1 MVFTHLP
8 SAVFLALIPIPSNP
22 KIAIMFLVLRASLQS
37 MDSAPRVAFM
47 ATILQPG
54 ERTSVMG
61 AVNVV
66 KTTAQSM
73 GPLITGVLA
82 SHKLFWLTFVIAGSL
97 KGTYDLLLLAVFRNY
112 GIHRTG

>member
-8 SAVFLALIPIPSNP
+8 SAVFLALIPIPSDP
-22 KIAIMFLVLRASLQS
+22 KFAIVFLMLRASLQS
-37 MDSAPRVAFM
+37 MDSAPRTAFM
-47 ATILQPG
+47 ATILEPG

-66 KTTAQSM
+66 KTTAQSA

-82 SHKLFWLTFVIAGSL
+82 SHKYFWLTFVLAGSL
-97 KGTYDLLLLAVFRNY
+97 KATYDILLLAIFKSY
-112 GIHRTG
+112 GRHRTG